1 MFFYVKS
8 NHFVLV
14 IQNKEK
20 CTTLYILRSFSQSWK
35 CLPCITS
42 LRQLITVEMSISYH
56 MKCDNRITNM
66 PQTVK
71 ILPEYEMATYKM
83 QICVLVSNFSDLEG
97 TLYVVRNVGQVPV
110 REERG
115 QRQKRPEALP
125 GPRLHIRCCDEDADV
140 DPCDLKGCSQHFEIS
155 ATILN
160 RTVASGWTLSHV
172 LPLLLPS

>member
-1 MFFYVKS
+1 
-8 NHFVLV
+8 
-14 IQNKEK
+14 
-20 CTTLYILRSFSQSWK
+20 
-35 CLPCITS
+35 
-42 LRQLITVEMSISYH
+42 

-71 ILPEYEMATYKM
+71 ILPEYEMVTYKM

-97 TLYVVRNVGQVPV
+97 TLYVVRNAGQVPA

-115 QRQKRPEALP
+115 QRQKRPEALL
-125 GPRLHIRCCDEDADV
+125 GPLLHIRCCDEDADV

-160 RTVASGWTLSHV
+160 RTVASG
-172 LPLLLPS
+172 